1 MVKKLYIPADK
12 LLEIICLV
20 KQKYDLIF
28 YKIKKKT
35 IYAQQQYELEWF
47 LRPAQNMFKNVFL
60 FRPTYVQELQAQ
72 KGGM

>member
-28 YKIKKKT
+28 YKKKKT
-35 IYAQQQYELEWF
+35 IYAQTT
-47 LRPAQNMFKNVFL
+47 V
-60 FRPTYVQELQAQ
+60 
-72 KGGM
+72 

>member
-28 YKIKKKT
+28 YKIKKKNHLRTTT
-35 IYAQQQYELEWF
+35 I
-47 LRPAQNMFKNVFL
+47 
-60 FRPTYVQELQAQ
+60 
-72 KGGM
+72 